1 MIYRHG
7 FIDTMPKQPAIK
19 SHSRVGENTSTRAHL
34 RTRRT
39 LSLRTPQIDGCVNR
53 CVRAQFVG
61 IQSSTTNI
69 PVSTHQ
75 LLYPYI
81 VSPRLESTYHPLT
94 RRLLGYFDFVES
106 SVHCVCNELCN
117 SQNNLSTLQKT
128 LLLRRME
135 IWLFFH
141 FLRYDHLTDIL
152 KLQFSLSFS
161 DNYFS
166 LVLKGIELELI
177 KYYHSHIISHYDE
190 WCRYDYVSVNAM
202 QTARYISILLRH

>member
-1 MIYRHG
+1 MRSRAVCRNTIFNHKHTYNNSSVTVSIYCVTEVR
-7 FIDTMPKQPAIK
+7 K
-19 SHSRVGENTSTRAHL
+19 HL
-34 RTRRT
+34 
-39 LSLRTPQIDGCVNR
+39 S
-53 CVRAQFVG
+53 
-61 IQSSTTNI
+61 
-69 PVSTHQ
+69 
-75 LLYPYI
+75 
-81 VSPRLESTYHPLT
+81 

-152 KLQFSLSFS
+152 KLQLNLRFS
-161 DNYFS
+161 DYYFY
-166 LVLKGIELELI
+166 LVLKWIELELI

-190 WCRYDYVSVNAM
+190 GCRYDYVSVNAM
-202 QTARYISILLRH
+202 QTARYIYILLRH